1 MTGDLSI
8 RSGRRR
14 RIAHAAWAALAVTLS
29 LLMAFTKQTGH
40 PPAIVFVPLVLIIWA
55 VGHVVIWAIQWLEA
69 KGQRAAGT
77 TGRGQRPW
85 PIGLRAALV
94 GTGVP
99 ALIGLFQVLMTV
111 LGGKLYPYPDAGVWT
126 EMLAVSLAHGACF
139 AGLLLRR
146 RWSRLTSAMLAFGW
160 ALLLVS
166 QIVEHLPLR
175 SPSEATELLIACGI
189 LLLLLLLGLY
199 LVASREVKS
208 FLTD

>member
-1 MTGDLSI
+1 MTI
-8 RSGRRR
+8 
-14 RIAHAAWAALAVTLS
+14 
-29 LLMAFTKQTGH
+29 
-40 PPAIVFVPLVLIIWA
+40 
-55 VGHVVIWAIQWLEA
+55 
-69 KGQRAAGT
+69 
-77 TGRGQRPW
+77 
-85 PIGLRAALV
+85 
-94 GTGVP
+94 
-99 ALIGLFQVLMTV
+99 
-111 LGGKLYPYPDAGVWT
+111 LGGNLYPYPGAGVWT

-146 RWSRLTSAMLAFGW
+146 RWSRLPSAMLAFGW

-175 SPSEATELLIACGI
+175 ALSEATELLIACGI